1 MGTPIKDFNEKNQME
16 NAGHQVILGV
26 DPGSQ
31 ISGYALIKAGQR
43 GFKLLDSGIYKPD
56 PKFDFFK
63 KLFMLSSFFS
73 DFVENLS
80 PFYLAIESLAY
91 VKNANSFGKLAQA
104 RGAILTALQPKAL
117 KIYEY
122 PPNLVKSTVSG
133 YGHAS
138 KQSIKT
144 SLGFF
149 KIKKDFKSH
158 DESDALAVALC
169 HYFHR
174 DRLLNKTS
182 PLKPKPNFKG
192 KGL

>member
-1 MGTPIKDFNEKNQME
+1 MALNEE
-16 NAGHQVILGV
+16 HQIILGI
-26 DPGSQ
+26 DPGSRV
-31 ISGYALIKAGQR
+31 SGYAVIKTRQR
-43 GFKLLDSGIYKPD
+43 SFELLDSGIYELN
-56 PKFDFFK
+56 PKIDFFK
-63 KLFMLSSFFS
+63 KLFLLSNFFS
-73 DFVENLS
+73 DLVKDLP

-104 RGAILTALQPKAL
+104 RGAILALLQPKAL

-122 PPNLVKSTVSG
+122 PPNLVKSSVSG

-169 HYFHR
+169 HYFHG
-174 DRLLNKTS
+174 NKKKS
-182 PLKPKPNFKG
+182 EKLSFSRG
-192 KGL
+192 KVL